1 MNFLTKIRQEI
12 TEYAK
17 ERVQEIHDHNPDK
30 LNEISDLHHEIF
42 NADYYIIGYYQARV
56 WMGDNAFD
64 CIGAVQDYEQE
75 NFGEVHTDLSC
86 PEKVANMY
94 AYIIG
99 EEVLS
104 DVVKE
109 FKDNLQLELELEEP
123 SCVVFNS
130 IRCSSILVKYYYKL
144 FLCVLGW
151 LAQHIRIELSCF
163 SQLIA
168 VSNISYLSIF

>member
-1 MNFLTKIRQEI
+1 MNNITKIRQEI
-12 TEYAK
+12 IEHTK
-17 ERVQEIHDHNPDK
+17 DRVEEIYNYDKDK

-42 NADYYIIGYYQARV
+42 NSDYYIVGYYQARV

-64 CIGAVQDYEQE
+64 CIGTVQDYEQG
-75 NFGEVHTDLSC
+75 NFGEVYTDLSC

-109 FKDNLQLELELEEP
+109 FKNNLQLELDLEE
-123 SCVVFNS
+123 
-130 IRCSSILVKYYYKL
+130 
-144 FLCVLGW
+144 
-151 LAQHIRIELSCF
+151 A
-163 SQLIA
+163 
-168 VSNISYLSIF
+168 

>member
-1 MNFLTKIRQEI
+1 MNNITKIRQEI
-12 TEYAK
+12 IEHTK
-17 ERVQEIHDHNPDK
+17 DRVEEIYNYDKDK

-42 NADYYIIGYYQARV
+42 NSDYYIVGYYQARV

-64 CIGAVQDYEQE
+64 CIGTVQDYEQG
-75 NFGEVHTDLSC
+75 NFGEVYTDLSC

-109 FKDNLQLELELEEP
+109 FKDIN
-123 SCVVFNS
+123 
-130 IRCSSILVKYYYKL
+130 KL
-144 FLCVLGW
+144 DNQDV
-151 LAQHIRIELSCF
+151 
-163 SQLIA
+163 
-168 VSNISYLSIF
+168 

>member
-1 MNFLTKIRQEI
+1 MNNITKIRQEI

-17 ERVQEIHDHNPDK
+17 ERVQEIHDYDPDK
-30 LNEISDLHHEIF
+30 LNEISELHHDIF
-42 NADYYIIGYYQARV
+42 NTDYYIVGYYQARV

-64 CIGAVQDYEQE
+64 CIGAVQDYEKWL
-75 NFGEVHTDLSC
+75 FGEVCTDLSC

-109 FKDNLQLELELEEP
+109 FLENQQLVLEIVE
-123 SCVVFNS
+123 
-130 IRCSSILVKYYYKL
+130 
-144 FLCVLGW
+144 VL
-151 LAQHIRIELSCF
+151 
-163 SQLIA
+163 
-168 VSNISYLSIF
+168 

>member
-1 MNFLTKIRQEI
+1 MNNITKIRQEI
-12 TEYAK
+12 IEHTK
-17 ERVQEIHDHNPDK
+17 DRVEEIYNYDKDK

-42 NADYYIIGYYQARV
+42 NSDYYIVGYYQARV

-64 CIGAVQDYEQE
+64 CIGTVQDYEQG
-75 NFGEVHTDLSC
+75 NFGEVYTDLSC

-109 FKDNLQLELELEEP
+109 FKDNLQLELDLEE
-123 SCVVFNS
+123 
-130 IRCSSILVKYYYKL
+130 
-144 FLCVLGW
+144 
-151 LAQHIRIELSCF
+151 A
-163 SQLIA
+163 
-168 VSNISYLSIF
+168 

>member
-1 MNFLTKIRQEI
+1 MNNITKMRQEI
-12 TEYAK
+12 IEHTK
-17 ERVQEIHDHNPDK
+17 DRVEEIYNYDKDK

-42 NADYYIIGYYQARV
+42 NSDYYIVGYYQARV

-64 CIGAVQDYEQE
+64 CIGTVQDYEQG
-75 NFGEVHTDLSC
+75 NFGEVYTDLSC

-109 FKDNLQLELELEEP
+109 FKNNLQLELDLEE
-123 SCVVFNS
+123 
-130 IRCSSILVKYYYKL
+130 
-144 FLCVLGW
+144 
-151 LAQHIRIELSCF
+151 A
-163 SQLIA
+163 
-168 VSNISYLSIF
+168 